1 MIKAILFDVHGTII
15 DKGKDKDKVLTIARN
30 NVVSFLNRH
39 GYKVTDSGY
48 YQVWLH
54 NLKKHR
60 QEWEE
65 LNEVSF
71 YDWYRGILSDLK
83 IDRCD
88 EKFIDEM
95 SDQWIAGFSHST
107 TEISPAKEA
116 LTELKKDFLLGVVSN
131 SMGKNTRI
139 DLTITGFI
147 DLFDAIIISSE
158 VGKRKPHPFIFESAL
173 KRLEVKPS
181 EAIFVGDDIYEDIY
195 GAKQVGMKTILIAN
209 QDPLK
214 YLSSSERSK
223 ILAKAKIEDNKPD
236 ATIDNMG
243 SLAEALREEP
253 FMF

>member
-15 DKGKDKDKVLTIARN
+15 DKGKDQDKVLTSARK
-30 NVVSFLNRH
+30 NVVSFLNQQ
-39 GYKVTDSGY
+39 GYEVTDSGY

-95 SDQWIAGFSHST
+95 SEQWIAGFSAST
-107 TEISPAKEA
+107 TEISPAKEV
-116 LTELKKDFLLGVVSN
+116 LTKLKNKFLLGVVSN
-131 SMGKNTRI
+131 SLGKNTRV
-139 DLTITGFI
+139 DLTVTGFI
-147 DLFDAIIISSE
+147 DLFDTIITSSE
-158 VGKRKPHPFIFESAL
+158 VGKRKPHPFIFEFAL
-173 KRLEVKPS
+173 KRLEVKPA

-214 YLSSSERSK
+214 YLSNSERADV
-223 ILAKAKIEDNKPD
+223 LAKAKIENYKPD
-236 ATIDNMG
+236 ARIDTMG
-243 SLAEALREEP
+243 KLAELLSKAS
-253 FMF
+253 FIS

>member
-15 DKGKDKDKVLTIARN
+15 DKSKDKDKVLTSART

-48 YQVWLH
+48 HQVWLR

-71 YDWYRGILSDLK
+71 YGWYRGILSDLK
-83 IDRCD
+83 IDRSD
-88 EKFIDEM
+88 EKFIDDM
-95 SDQWIAGFSHST
+95 SEQWIAAFSSST
-107 TEISPAKEA
+107 TEIFPAKNV
-116 LTELKKDFLLGVVSN
+116 LTELKNKFLLGVVSN
-131 SMGKNTRI
+131 SLGKNTRV

-147 DLFDAIIISSE
+147 DLFDAIITSSE
-158 VGKRKPHPFIFESAL
+158 AGKRKPHPFIFESAL

-181 EAIFVGDDIYEDIY
+181 EAIFVGDDIYEDIL
-195 GAKQVGMKTILIAN
+195 GAKQVGMKTILIGN

-214 YLSSSERSK
+214 YLSDSERASL
-223 ILAKAKIEDNKPD
+223 LAKAKIENYKPD
-236 ATIDNMG
+236 ASIDNMEK
-243 SLAEALREEP
+243 LAEVLFEDP
-253 FMF
+253 FIS